1 MAVVSSATSGRARV
15 LAVVLAGPAAA
26 LVAVALVHGGRIS
39 PDTAYNWGLCAVY
52 GMVVLSV
59 SLLASWSGVWSIGH
73 PAMFAMGSYAA
84 VFGSAH
90 GWSLEETLVV
100 AAGLPALCGA
110 LLGYAGARFSVL
122 YIALLTM
129 AFDLVVLEIVGRWTA
144 VTGGDQGA
152 PVGTLSSALGLGH
165 VDAGGGA
172 VEFALLAFG
181 AVLGLAAVAA
191 RSGIRL
197 RAVAARSHAAASRS
211 VGIAPEL
218 QTAFGFAL
226 SGAVAGVAGTV
237 LATMTGYVSP
247 DSFSLGLATN
257 LIAAS
262 VLGGVGSLLGAV
274 VGGTFLTYAGSLAQL
289 ARVSQPILQGGV
301 LIAVLLL
308 LPRGVVPSLARLGRR
323 LAARTGLRGRRVPTS
338 PPVLV
343 DVPAGSPGV
352 PAAGGAA
359 EPATAAG
366 PLLVVEDLGV
376 SFGGLRALAGVSLEV
391 RAGEV
396 LAVIGPNGAGKTTL
410 INLLS
415 GLLPGGRA
423 TGRASLR
430 GADLRAAR
438 PTARRRLGL
447 GRTFQHAELFADLTI
462 LENVLCTR
470 RWATRSAR
478 RQAMA
483 ALERVG
489 LAAAADRLPRELPFG
504 LHKRA
509 DLARAVAQQPDL
521 LVLDEPF
528 GGLDA
533 GERAVTAALIG
544 QLRRA
549 GVTIMI
555 VDHVIEELFPLADR
569 VVAFD
574 FGTPVASGPPA
585 EILDN
590 PQVRA
595 SYFGTGPVLARPRQ
609 EAVAGNGALA
619 VRLRR
624 VEHHYDGVTALR
636 GIDLD
641 IPAGSLFGIVGANG
655 AGKSTLGRIVAGKL
669 RPTGGSHELPAEGG
683 RALPSLVP
691 EGRALFVSLT
701 LRENLEVAAY
711 GAGLRGRALR
721 DRLDGALEWLPPR
734 LRDRLETTAGSLSGG
749 EQQLVAIARG
759 LVCRPTL
766 LVLDEPALGLAP
778 TMVEEVYARIVDLV
792 GGGLTV
798 VLLEQLLAR
807 AMASC
812 GRLVVLRDGALVDA
826 GSPAD
831 SAFAGR
837 AEAAYLG
844 TGGDVPRA
852 VR

>member
-1 MAVVSSATSGRARV
+1 MAAVGSTSGRA
-15 LAVVLAGPAAA
+15 LALGRVLAGPAAA
-26 LVAVALVHGGRIS
+26 LVAVLLVHGGRVS
-39 PDTAYNWGLCAVY
+39 PDTAYNWALCAVY

-59 SLLASWSGVWSIGH
+59 SLLASWAGVWSIGH

-84 VFGSAH
+84 AYGAAH
-90 GWSLEETLVV
+90 GWSLEETLLV
-100 AAGLPALCGA
+100 AAALPAVCGA

-129 AFDLVVLEIVGRWTA
+129 AFDLVVLEVVGRWTA
-144 VTGGDQGA
+144 VTGGDEGA
-152 PVGTLSSALGLGH
+152 PVGTLTSAVGLGH
-165 VDAGGGA
+165 VDASGGA

-181 AVLGLAAVAA
+181 AVLGLAVVAA

-218 QTAFGFAL
+218 QTALGFAL
-226 SGAVAGVAGTV
+226 SGAVTGIAGTV
-237 LATMTGYVSP
+237 LATMTGFVSP

-274 VGGTFLTYAGSLAQL
+274 VGGAFITYAGSLAQL
-289 ARVSQPILQGGV
+289 FRVSQPILQGGV

-308 LPRGVVPSLARLGRR
+308 LPRGVVPSLARLARR
-323 LAARTGLRGRRVPTS
+323 LAARTGLRGRRVPAS
-338 PPVLV
+338 PPAPVEL
-343 DVPAGSPGV
+343 PANPTR
-352 PAAGGAA
+352 AGNLP
-359 EPATAAG
+359 EPAPGAE

-415 GLLPGGRA
+415 GLLAGGRA
-423 TGRASLR
+423 SGTATLR

-438 PTARRRLGL
+438 PTARRGLGL

-470 RWATRSAR
+470 RWATPAAR
-478 RQAMA
+478 REAMA

-489 LAAAADRLPRELPFG
+489 LAAVADRLPRELPFG

-521 LVLDEPF
+521 VVLDEPF

-533 GERAVTAALIG
+533 DERAVTAALIG

-585 EILDN
+585 QILDN
-590 PQVRA
+590 AQVRA
-595 SYFGTGPVLARPRQ
+595 SYFGTGSALAHPRP
-609 EAVAGNGALA
+609 EAVAGNGAVA
-619 VRLRR
+619 VRMRR

-669 RPTGGSHELPAEGG
+669 RPTGGSHELPAEAG
-683 RALPSLVP
+683 RPLPSLVP
-691 EGRALFVSLT
+691 EGRALFGSLSI
-701 LRENLEVAAY
+701 RENLEVAAY

-721 DRLDGALEWLPPR
+721 GRLDGGLEWLPPR
-734 LRDRLETTAGSLSGG
+734 LRDRLETPAGSLSGG

-812 GRLVVLRDGALVDA
+812 GQLVVLRDGAVVDA

-831 SAFAGR
+831 AAFAAR

-844 TGGDVPRA
+844 TGVDLPRGA
-852 VR
+852 R